1 MEKLRVDEKKGLNGG
16 DMPDRTAAF
25 GNNYRPPPQRT
36 PCCTLFKEQLKD
48 TMIQI
53 LLVCA
58 VVSITIEM
66 AFAESP
72 EDYSHSKYNMPYR
85 GDNRYYLL
93 LLFGEPIVC
102 RTALAHVDRPLSPL
116 SSPSNK
122 L

>member
-16 DMPDRTAAF
+16 DLPDRTKHF
-25 GNNYRPPPQRT
+25 GNNWRPAPKRT
-36 PCCTLFKEQLKD
+36 ACCLLFLEQLKD

-72 EDYSHSKYNMPYR
+72 DDYSHSK
-85 GDNRYYLL
+85 
-93 LLFGEPIVC
+93 
-102 RTALAHVDRPLSPL
+102 
-116 SSPSNK
+116 
-122 L
+122 